1 MDVLS
6 DRPTPYPDVNALLA
20 VLLAGV
26 RAILGDG
33 LIGLYLDGSLAT
45 GGFDQDSDI
54 DFVAVTRSAV
64 GENDFLA
71 LSEMHDRITTL
82 DSPFAFELEGFYVPA
97 SALRRGDP
105 RVVRCPNLERGRGE
119 RLKWVQLDTW
129 WAVHRHVL
137 YEHGVLVAGPAL
149 QTLVDRVTPDELR
162 DAMAPLLADW
172 LPEIRQDS
180 AEMASRGYQ
189 CYIVLTLC
197 RILYTLAQGDVT
209 SKAAAARWA
218 RDAVPSRW
226 VPLIDDAWEGRHAS
240 GGAPS
245 ALIVQET
252 LGFIRFT
259 VERGTL
265 DYASDQSS
273 V

>member
-1 MDVLS
+1 MGDLL
-6 DRPTPYPDVNALLA
+6 DHPTPYPDVNALLA
-20 VLLAGV
+20 VLLPNV
-26 RAILGDG
+26 RAILADR

-54 DFVAVTRSAV
+54 DFVAVTRSPV
-64 GENDFLA
+64 DDNDFLA

-97 SALRRGDP
+97 SALRRDDP
-105 RVVRCPNLERGRGE
+105 RAIRCPNLERGRGE

-137 YEHGVLVAGPAL
+137 YEHGVVVAGPDPRK
-149 QTLVDRVTPDELR
+149 LVDRVTPDELR

-172 LPEIRQDS
+172 LPEIHQDS

-197 RILYTLAQGDVT
+197 RILYTLAQGEVT

-226 VPLIDDAWEGRHAS
+226 VPLIEDAWEGRHHSDGDLPAE
-240 GGAPS
+240 A
-245 ALIVQET
+245 VQET
-252 LGFIRFT
+252 MAFIRFT
-259 VERGTL
+259 LERGRL
-265 DYASDQSS
+265 G
-273 V
+273 